1 MLTIRLAR
9 SGAKKRPFFHVSV
22 ADSRMPRDGR
32 FVERV
37 GYYNPIASGQE
48 VRLKLDLERI
58 DYWIGQGAQPS
69 DRVLNLLKQNKE
81 TPEQTEKRL
90 ATKELKRQ
98 KKLAKKLAS
107 KDPVE
112 EAPAAE
118 NAPGGQV
125 KHSVAGFESVSALP
139 AGHAVQD
146 IEPCPEYFPAG
157 QLVHAFP
164 PVNMLCSAVNFPRA
178 HVGTSSPLF
187 VSWSKQRLCAASFWY
202 LPFGHVVQLFSFLK
216 LENVILSQS
225 VQMRSKV
232 LFASSCTYCPAVQ
245 TECCEQNAWPDSF

>member
-69 DRVLNLLKQNKE
+69 VRVLNLIKQNKE

-98 KKLAKKLAS
+98 KKLAKKLAD
-107 KDPVE
+107 KEPVE
-112 EAPAAE
+112 EAPAEEATAE
-118 NAPGGQV
+118 EATAAEATAEEAP
-125 KHSVAGFESVSALP
+125 AEEATAEATAEEAP
-139 AGHAVQD
+139 AED
-146 IEPCPEYFPAG
+146 KE
-157 QLVHAFP
+157 
-164 PVNMLCSAVNFPRA
+164 
-178 HVGTSSPLF
+178 
-187 VSWSKQRLCAASFWY
+187 K
-202 LPFGHVVQLFSFLK
+202 
-216 LENVILSQS
+216 
-225 VQMRSKV
+225 
-232 LFASSCTYCPAVQ
+232 
-245 TECCEQNAWPDSF
+245 DS

>member
-48 VRLKLDLERI
+48 VRLELDLERI

-90 ATKELKRQ
+90 ATKDLKRQ
-98 KKLAKKLAS
+98 KKLAKKLAD
-107 KDPVE
+107 KEPVE
-112 EAPAAE
+112 EAPAEAATEEAPVEAATEEAPVEAPAE
-118 NAPGGQV
+118 VAAEEAPAE
-125 KHSVAGFESVSALP
+125 VAAEEAP
-139 AGHAVQD
+139 AEEAPEEAV
-146 IEPCPEYFPAG
+146 
-157 QLVHAFP
+157 
-164 PVNMLCSAVNFPRA
+164 
-178 HVGTSSPLF
+178 
-187 VSWSKQRLCAASFWY
+187 
-202 LPFGHVVQLFSFLK
+202 
-216 LENVILSQS
+216 
-225 VQMRSKV
+225 
-232 LFASSCTYCPAVQ
+232 
-245 TECCEQNAWPDSF
+245 TEDKEKDS

>member
-69 DRVLNLLKQNKE
+69 VRVLNLLKQNKE

-98 KKLAKKLAS
+98 KKLAKKLAD
-107 KDPVE
+107 KEPVE
-112 EAPAAE
+112 EAAAE
-118 NAPGGQV
+118 AP
-125 KHSVAGFESVSALP
+125 AEEAP
-139 AGHAVQD
+139 AEEAPV
-146 IEPCPEYFPAG
+146 EEAAAEAPAEE
-157 QLVHAFP
+157 
-164 PVNMLCSAVNFPRA
+164 
-178 HVGTSSPLF
+178 
-187 VSWSKQRLCAASFWY
+187 AAA
-202 LPFGHVVQLFSFLK
+202 
-216 LENVILSQS
+216 E
-225 VQMRSKV
+225 
-232 LFASSCTYCPAVQ
+232 APA
-245 TECCEQNAWPDSF
+245 EAPAEDKEKDS

>member
-69 DRVLNLLKQNKE
+69 SRVLNLLKQNKE

-98 KKLAKKLAS
+98 KKLAKKLAD
-107 KDPVE
+107 KEPLEEVPAE
-112 EAPAAE
+112 EAPAVEEEAAAE
-118 NAPGGQV
+118 EEAPAV
-125 KHSVAGFESVSALP
+125 EAPVEAATEEAP
-139 AGHAVQD
+139 AGD
-146 IEPCPEYFPAG
+146 KE
-157 QLVHAFP
+157 
-164 PVNMLCSAVNFPRA
+164 
-178 HVGTSSPLF
+178 
-187 VSWSKQRLCAASFWY
+187 K
-202 LPFGHVVQLFSFLK
+202 
-216 LENVILSQS
+216 
-225 VQMRSKV
+225 
-232 LFASSCTYCPAVQ
+232 
-245 TECCEQNAWPDSF
+245 DS